1 MITAMVVE
9 NVVVVWWES
18 VVVFHQGHL
27 NAGGISMKRMG
38 RLSEVQAVVSLS
50 SRVKTSHVPSMF
62 AVLLVILDGFI
73 GRPAMLPCFLR
84 HFSSSNNG
92 WEFGRNL
99 LVLVLITKY

>member
-9 NVVVVWWES
+9 NVVVVWWQS

-27 NAGGISMKRMG
+27 NAGVISMKRMG

-62 AVLLVILDGFI
+62 AVLLVILYGF
-73 GRPAMLPCFLR
+73 GWRPAMLPCFLR
-84 HFSSSNNG
+84 HSLSSNNR